1 MNKRTTE
8 AVEWAQD
15 EARDAE
21 DVYEDRKASHLRHL
35 AEVVEKAEALIANF
49 NSERGH
55 DGNDWLALDALV
67 NAEEVERT

>member
-1 MNKRTTE
+1 MNRKTTE
-8 AVEWAQD
+8 AMEWAKD
-15 EARDAE
+15 EARMTVTPEEA
-21 DVYEDRKASHLRHL
+21 AHLRHL
-35 AEVVEKAEALIANF
+35 AEVAEKAEALIANF